1 MTACPTVAT
10 MSPIL
15 NRSDSMAKR
24 APPKWSRQDAEQAIR
39 TLRDAFVACVDAV
52 ASMSRAH
59 PQASESLLRHAAI
72 RSRDAD
78 EKLFSERRLR
88 LAFATLIVVGALGIA
103 ALLVVRDK
111 PELALTVVTAVVTS
125 AFAYLRLGMRPL
137 QDESRARRTDDS
149 KEKPSA
155 HGR

>member
-1 MTACPTVAT
+1 MV
-10 MSPIL
+10 
-15 NRSDSMAKR
+15 KR
-24 APPKWSRQDAEQAIR
+24 APPKWSQRDAEQAIQ
-39 TLRDAFVACVDAV
+39 TLRDAFIACVEAV
-52 ASMSRAH
+52 ASMKRAA
-59 PQASESLLRHAAI
+59 PQASGSLLRHAAI

-78 EKLFSERRLR
+78 EKIFSERRLR
-88 LAFATLIVVGALGIA
+88 LGFATLIVVGALGIA

-137 QDESRARRTDDS
+137 QDESRARRVDES

-155 HGR
+155 DGR